1 MDYAASIR
9 ERLPGV
15 RKSTGFKQLLTK
27 LDYLPNSH
35 RDVIVAAYEFGAN
48 AHDGQKRL
56 SGEPYISHPVAV
68 ASILAD
74 LHLDSQSIA
83 AAILHDVL
91 EDTTI
96 DTLKIEEK
104 FGAEIATLVDGVS
117 KLDQLNFY
125 SRSEA
130 QVESFRKMMLAMVDD
145 IRVILV
151 KLADRLHNMQT
162 LEALPPEKRRRI
174 AKETLEIYAPISKPN
189 ILRTLCSQYK
199 FLIKR

>member
-9 ERLPGV
+9 DRLPGV

-96 DTLKIEEK
+96 DILKIEEK
-104 FGAEIATLVDGVS
+104 FGSEIATLVDGVS

-130 QVESFRKMMLAMVDD
+130 QVES
-145 IRVILV
+145 I
-151 KLADRLHNMQT
+151 T
-162 LEALPPEKRRRI
+162 SPE
-174 AKETLEIYAPISKPN
+174 
-189 ILRTLCSQYK
+189 
-199 FLIKR
+199 LI

>member
-27 LDYLPNSH
+27 LEYLPSSQ

-74 LHLDSQSIA
+74 LHLDSESIA

-96 DTLKIEEK
+96 DALKIEEK
-104 FGAEIATLVDGVS
+104 FGAEIAP
-117 KLDQLNFY
+117 
-125 SRSEA
+125 R
-130 QVESFRKMMLAMVDD
+130 
-145 IRVILV
+145 
-151 KLADRLHNMQT
+151 
-162 LEALPPEKRRRI
+162 
-174 AKETLEIYAPISKPN
+174 
-189 ILRTLCSQYK
+189 
-199 FLIKR
+199 